1 MNAEKLL
8 IKQVEEN
15 RASSSYIFYG
25 SDPESLYDQV
35 IRFSQMLN
43 VSKFSIIE
51 IGPESKEKNS
61 RNEIRVANIRELIRR
76 VNLTASVGENK
87 LAIIRDAD
95 KLNIEASN
103 SLLKTLE
110 EPPKSLTIVLL
121 SDNLKLL
128 PTIISRCQVMKF
140 PDNTVRAKN
149 NSFSSFVS
157 PNKRIKTVF
166 SDLDRLINSSADLD
180 EHLESMLV
188 DLRGQLLQNPSFNIL
203 HKIKKIF
210 QARSDLA
217 ATTNKKLVLENL
229 YLEVL

>member
-1 MNAEKLL
+1 MNPEKLL

-15 RASSSYIFYG
+15 RVSSSYIFYG
-25 SDPESLYDQV
+25 SDSKNLYDQV
-35 IRFSQMLN
+35 IRFSQRLN

-61 RNEIRVANIRELIRR
+61 RDEIRVGNVRELIRR

-95 KLNIEASN
+95 KLNLEASN

-121 SDNLKLL
+121 SNNLKLL
-128 PTIISRCQVMKF
+128 PTIISRCQIIKF
-140 PDNTVRAKN
+140 PDNTVKN
-149 NSFSSFVS
+149 ENDLFLKFADR
-157 PNKRIKTVF
+157 KKKMKTVF
-166 SDLDRLINSSADLD
+166 AELDKLSGSVDLDDYLESILADL
-180 EHLESMLV
+180 
-188 DLRGQLLQNPSFNIL
+188 RCQLLQNPSPETLF
-203 HKIKKIF
+203 KIKKIF
-210 QARSDLA
+210 QARNDLV

-229 YLEVL
+229 YLAVS

>member
-51 IGPESKEKNS
+51 IGPENKEKNS
-61 RNEIRVANIRELIRR
+61 RDEIRVRNIRELIRR
-76 VNLTASVGENK
+76 VNLTASIGENK

-121 SDNLKLL
+121 SNNLKLL
-128 PTIISRCQVMKF
+128 PTIISRCQVVKF
-140 PDNTVRAKN
+140 SDDTVRAEN
-149 NSFSSFVS
+149 DLFSSFTS
-157 PNKRIKTVF
+157 PEKN
-166 SDLDRLINSSADLD
+166 
-180 EHLESMLV
+180 
-188 DLRGQLLQNPSFNIL
+188 
-203 HKIKKIF
+203 
-210 QARSDLA
+210 
-217 ATTNKKLVLENL
+217 
-229 YLEVL
+229 

>member
-15 RASSSYIFYG
+15 RASSPYIFYG

-51 IGPESKEKNS
+51 IGPENKEKNS
-61 RNEIRVANIRELIRR
+61 RDEIRVGNIRELIRR
-76 VNLTASVGENK
+76 VNLTASVGESK

-95 KLNIEASN
+95 RLNVEASN

-121 SDNLKLL
+121 SNNLKLL
-128 PTIISRCQVMKF
+128 PTIISRCQVVKF
-140 PDNTVRAKN
+140 SDNKIRAEN
-149 NSFSSFVS
+149 DSFSNFTS
-157 PNKRIKTVF
+157 PEKKIKTVF
-166 SDLDRLINSSADLD
+166 SDLDKLINSGFDLN
-180 EHLESMLV
+180 EFLESMLV
-188 DLRGQLLQNPSFNIL
+188 DLRSQLLQNPSFDIL

-217 ATTNKKLVLENL
+217 VTTNKKLVLENL
-229 YLEVL
+229 YLAVL

>member
-121 SDNLKLL
+121 SNNLKLL
-128 PTIISRCQVMKF
+128 PTIISRCQVVKF
-140 PDNTVRAKN
+140 SDDTVRAEN
-149 NSFSSFVS
+149 DSFSSFTS
-157 PNKRIKTVF
+157 PGKKIKTVF
-166 SDLDRLINSSADLD
+166 SDLDKLISSGVDLG
-180 EHLESMLV
+180 EYLESMLV
-188 DLRGQLLQNPSFNIL
+188 DLRRQLLQEPSFATL
-203 HKIKKIF
+203 FKIKKIF

-217 ATTNKKLVLENL
+217 VTTNKKLVLENL

>member
-1 MNAEKLL
+1 MNPEKLL
-8 IKQVEEN
+8 IKQIEEN
-15 RASSSYIFYG
+15 RTSSSYIFHG
-25 SDPESLYDQV
+25 SDSEDLYDQV
-35 IRFSQMLN
+35 IRFSERLN

-61 RNEIRVANIRELIRR
+61 KDEIRIGNIRELIRR

-121 SDNLKLL
+121 SNNLKLL
-128 PTIISRCQVMKF
+128 PTIISRCQVVKF
-140 PDNTVRAKN
+140 PDNKARTENDLFFNFA
-149 NSFSSFVS
+149 S
-157 PNKRIKTVF
+157 PEKKIKTVF
-166 SDLDRLINSSADLD
+166 SDLDKLINSGADLD
-180 EHLESMLV
+180 EYLESMLV
-188 DLRGQLLQNPSFNIL
+188 DLRGQLLQNPSFDIL

-217 ATTNKKLVLENL
+217 LTTNKKLVLENL